1 MAFSMVFARREYTE
15 PLALVHT
22 VDTDPAPALSDLDV
36 GEDWLELVLVPQS
49 AAIWVIRDA
58 RLVADRAGTA
68 P

>member
-1 MAFSMVFARREYTE
+1 MVFGRREFAE
-15 PLALVHT
+15 PLALVQT
-22 VDTDPAPALSDLDV
+22 LETDPAPALSDLDV

-58 RLVADRAGTA
+58 RLVPDRAGTA